1 MFRAFLLHGRAK
13 MLHIRINREAL
24 LLLSDVIDAG
34 QGTVGEAIEELH
46 TFAFGVRILG
56 TYPAR

>member
-1 MFRAFLLHGRAK
+1 
-13 MLHIRINREAL
+13 MLHIRINREAV

-34 QGTVGEAIEELH
+34 QGTVGEAIEELR